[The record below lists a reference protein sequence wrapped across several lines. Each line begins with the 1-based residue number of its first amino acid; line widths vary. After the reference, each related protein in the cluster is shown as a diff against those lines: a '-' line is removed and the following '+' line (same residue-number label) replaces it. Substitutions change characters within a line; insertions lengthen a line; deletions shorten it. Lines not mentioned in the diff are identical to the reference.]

1 VESLQAFVWLP
12 IGALVYLPFLRLA
25 ARWLALERLS
35 FGTAFLLGL
44 MLGGAGLIASSV
56 AEPFV
61 PDDALLM
68 AAVLAVPLLA
78 ISSAICGYYVVTP
91 QGGSVGMR
99 KGFYLAA
106 LSLAM
111 LGGVLAVAA
120 FLMLLL
126 GYRF

>member
-1 VESLQAFVWLP
+1 METLQAFVLLP
-12 IGALVYLPFLRLA
+12 IGALLYLPFLRLA
-25 ARWLALERLS
+25 ARWLTLERLS

-56 AEPFV
+56 AAPFV
-61 PDDALLM
+61 PDDAMLM
-68 AAVLAVPLLA
+68 AAVLTLPLLA
-78 ISSAICGYYVVTP
+78 IASAICGYYVVTP
-91 QGGSVGMR
+91 EGKSVGIR

-111 LGGVLAVAA
+111 LGGVLAIAG
-120 FLMLLL
+120 FLMLRF